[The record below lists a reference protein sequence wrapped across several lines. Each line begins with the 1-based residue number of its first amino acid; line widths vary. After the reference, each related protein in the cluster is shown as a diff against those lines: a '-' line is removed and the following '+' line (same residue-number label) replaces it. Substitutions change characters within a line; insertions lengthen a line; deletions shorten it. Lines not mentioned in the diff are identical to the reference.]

1 MKNKI
6 MMTMLLTVAMS
17 ASVLAGC
24 GSGQTGAQQAEPA
37 AAEETAAEG
46 ETTAPQQ
53 EEAAAVEEGADEG
66 ETTMIANPWSEVASA
81 EEAAKGAGIDS
92 FEVAEDL
99 GLDLG
104 ENFGRTYR
112 CMEGIAEVQLEFPAS
127 ALTIRKGNP
136 VEDGDISGDYNEYA
150 YTWTQDIDG
159 ITVTCWGNREGDAT
173 KAIWSSGDMCFSMF
187 AEGLGGDQD
196 FGLNPERM
204 EALVSNVK

>member
-1 MKNKI
+1 
-6 MMTMLLTVAMS
+6 
-17 ASVLAGC
+17 
-24 GSGQTGAQQAEPA
+24 
-37 AAEETAAEG
+37 
-46 ETTAPQQ
+46 
-53 EEAAAVEEGADEG
+53 
-66 ETTMIANPWSEVASA
+66 
-81 EEAAKGAGIDS
+81 
-92 FEVAEDL
+92 
-99 GLDLG
+99 
-104 ENFGRTYR
+104 
-112 CMEGIAEVQLEFPAS
+112 MEGIAEVQLEFPAS

-196 FGLNPERM
+196 FGLNAERM